1 MISEKKN
8 KVLWYMLLCL
18 SVISLTVACGKKEVE
33 LESNP
38 AAVSE
43 AAQVQLG
50 GSNVFQKAPESELGE
65 VEKNDLSTDEVFL
78 AYETGEDDLQ
88 TNVETIMTPSP
99 VFSQSTELIQPT
111 LEEPTPVFVE
121 PTALPQIDLSIPAEP
136 RVGSRAPDFSLQTL
150 EGGVLQLSGLF
161 GQPFLISYWAT
172 WCGPCMNELSILGR
186 IYAEYQGQGL
196 KIVTI
201 NAIEQDNLSQVQQ
214 MVMEQGINF
223 PVLLDKD
230 EQFAR
235 SYQAMFFPT
244 TYYVDQNGVIREIV
258 LGDTS
263 EGEFRQKIEN
273 LLSGNL

>member
-18 SVISLTVACGKKEVE
+18 SVISLTVACGIKEVE